1 MTSDKPRQAAILCGG
16 LGTRMRPYTDTQP
29 KPMMPCNGN
38 PFLYYLLEQL
48 AAQGITHFVLLTGY
62 LGGQIEDYFGDGAK
76 WDWTIIYSKG
86 PVEWDTGRRIWEAKK
101 ILEDRFVLLYS
112 DNFVPFPLDRV
123 QAVHKQNALPLTFMA
138 SPKSPGNIALDQN
151 NVVTQ
156 YDNGRNEQL
165 GFVEIGY
172 MIVEKAR
179 TFAFFQTP
187 DCSFSSV
194 LGIMASK
201 KQISA
206 WVQGDSYHSISDPK
220 RWKKAAE
227 YLTPKKIILIDR
239 DGVINKK
246 STQGRYVNN
255 WSDFEWIDETRSA
268 MRKLSK
274 WGAQFIVITNQAG
287 VGRGMVDPVELTRV
301 HEKMTAE
308 LAADGVEV
316 MNIYVCPHHWDD
328 GCSCR
333 KPNPGMFY
341 QASKKYLFRLDKTL
355 FIGDDPRDCQA
366 AWNAGCGSVFLGDE
380 KELAALPLSHQ
391 PGLVAPELLSAV
403 EFITINLEQKL

>member
-1 MTSDKPRQAAILCGG
+1 VTSSKPRQAAILCGG

-29 KPMMPCNGN
+29 KPMMPCNGK

-48 AAQGITHFVLLTGY
+48 AEQGITRFVLLTGY
-62 LGGQIEDYFGDGAK
+62 LGEQIEEYFGDGAQ
-76 WDWTIIYSKG
+76 WGWTVVYSRG
-86 PVEWDTGRRIWEAKK
+86 PVEWDTGRRIWEAEKV
-101 ILEDRFVLLYS
+101 LEDCFVLLYS

-123 QAVHKQNALPLTFMA
+123 QAIHEQNALPLTFMA
-138 SPKSPGNIALDQN
+138 SPKCPGNIAIDQH

-156 YDNGRNEQL
+156 YDNSRDEQL

-172 MIVEKAR
+172 MIVEKKR
-179 TFAFFQTP
+179 TLAFFQTP
-187 DCSFSSV
+187 NCSFSSV
-194 LGIMASK
+194 LKMMASK

-206 WVQGDSYHSISDPK
+206 WIQNDSYHSISDPE
-220 RWKKAAE
+220 RWKETAE
-227 YLTPKKIILIDR
+227 YLKPKKIILIDR
-239 DGVINKK
+239 DGVINQK
-246 STQGRYVNN
+246 STQGRYINN
-255 WSDFEWIDETRSA
+255 WSEFEWIDETRAA
-268 MRKLSK
+268 MRKMSG

-301 HEKMTAE
+301 HENMAAE

-333 KPNPGMFY
+333 KPNPGLFY
-341 QASKKYLFRLDKTL
+341 QASREYLFRLDKTL

-366 AWNAGCGSVFLGDE
+366 AWNAGCGSVFLGNK
-380 KELAALPLSHQ
+380 KELTVLPASHQ
-391 PGLVAPELLSAV
+391 PGLAVRKLLSAV
-403 EFITINLEQKL
+403 KFITRSLEQNL